1 MTALFEQALNKR
13 AYEFAVIPT
22 AAIPFSPELINACE
36 KNVCGNYNRSWTCPP
51 AIGSPDAQKKKITS
65 FSSAF
70 IYTTMSA
77 LEDSFDYEGMMRA
90 QDRHNALTAEMHA
103 QFGKNCPVYGAGA
116 CTLCKTCAYP
126 APCRFPEKALSSLEA
141 AGINVSELSRIAG
154 IRYNNGEN
162 TITFFSM
169 ILF

>member
-13 AYEFAVIPT
+13 AYEYAVIPT
-22 AAIPFSPELINACE
+22 SAIPFCPELIQACE
-36 KNVCGNYNRSWTCPP
+36 QNVCGNYNRSWSCPP
-51 AIGSPDAQKKKITS
+51 AIGSPEAQKKIITS

-70 IYTTMSA
+70 IFTTMST
-77 LEDSFDYEGMMRA
+77 LDDSFDYEGMMRA
-90 QDRHNALTAEMHA
+90 KDSHNALTVEMRAH
-103 QFGKNCPVYGAGA
+103 FGKTHPVYGAGA
-116 CTLCKTCAYP
+116 CTVCKPCAYP

-141 AGINVSELSRIAG
+141 AAINVSALSRAAG

-162 TITFFSM
+162 TVTFFSM